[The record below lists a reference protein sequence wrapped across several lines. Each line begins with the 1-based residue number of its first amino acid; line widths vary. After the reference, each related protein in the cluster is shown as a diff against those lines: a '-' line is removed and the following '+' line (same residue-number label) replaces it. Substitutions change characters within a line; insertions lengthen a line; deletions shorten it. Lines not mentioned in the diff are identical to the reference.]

1 MFHIVWSILFL
12 SLSMVSCSQSAEVL
26 PFKSVVHTIDD
37 TVVIPVITFSPYS
50 NFLKDHFYYFH
61 KKAGYEYYKTISLYN
76 SLSLLI
82 QTYRIYIKAVELH
95 SDPFEVYILLY
106 SGDRVFFSDSDR
118 SSFFYTYPSTQGVYR
133 HNSRIRPKSFVF
145 YDCIYGKSRAEV
157 EANLKK
163 ISIFNRRLN
172 FNRQNNAAANME
184 NAVNQIVEVAKQDKE
199 IAGWIKSI
207 RTAYTYTPRN
217 IAETEVKSMHSYGI
231 ALDIRFYREKGY
243 VYWLWSSTFVPEWW
257 DIPMEKRY
265 RMPEKVV
272 SIFESNGF
280 VWGGKWRKFDT
291 MHFEY
296 RPEII
301 LWNKVR
307 F

>member
-12 SLSMVSCSQSAEVL
+12 SLSLVSCSQSGEVL
-26 PFKSVVHTIDD
+26 PFISVDHTIDD

-50 NFLKDHFYYFH
+50 NFLKDQFYYFH
-61 KKAGYEYYKTISLYN
+61 KKAGYEHYKTISLYN

-82 QTYRIYIKAVELH
+82 QTYRSYIKAIELH

-106 SGDRVFFSDSDR
+106 SGDRVFFTDSDR
-118 SSFFYTYPSTQGVYR
+118 SLFFYAYPSTQGLYR
-133 HNSRIRPKSFVF
+133 HNSRIRAKSFVF
-145 YDCIYGKSRAEV
+145 YDCIYGKNRGEV
-157 EANLKK
+157 EAHLKK
-163 ISIFNRRLN
+163 IPIFKRKLY
-172 FNRQNNAAANME
+172 FNTENNAAKSIE
-184 NAVNQIVEVAKQDKE
+184 NVVNQIVEVAKQDKA
-199 IAGWIKSI
+199 IAQWIKSI
-207 RTAYTYTPRN
+207 RKIYTYNPRN
-217 IAETEVKSMHSYGI
+217 IAEAEVKSMHSYGI
-231 ALDIRFYREKGY
+231 ALDFRFYREKGY
-243 VYWLWSSTFVPEWW
+243 VYWLWSSIFDPEWW
-257 DIPMEKRY
+257 DIPMKKRY
-265 RMPEKVV
+265 QMPDKVI

-301 LWNKVR
+301 LWNKDR